1 MVQAQYDSS
10 MTIKIAVSLPD
21 ELVAEAKAA
30 VASGRAA
37 SVSAYVAEA
46 MRGVS
51 RRETLLEVLD
61 DIYEEVGHPTAE
73 DRAWAREQLGL
84 DPE

>member
-1 MVQAQYDSS
+1 MTRGYDSG
-10 MTIKIAVSLPD
+10 MTTKIAVSLPD

-30 VASGRAA
+30 VASGRSA

-51 RRETLLEVLD
+51 GRETLREVLNGIFD
-61 DIYEEVGHPTAE
+61 DIGHPTTE

-84 DPE
+84 EPE

>member
-1 MVQAQYDSS
+1 MVTKYDLG
-10 MTIKIAVSLPD
+10 MTTKIAVSLPD

-30 VASGRAA
+30 VAAGRSP
-37 SVSAYVAEA
+37 SVSAYVADA
-46 MRGVS
+46 MRGAS
-51 RRETLLEVLD
+51 RRETLREVLD
-61 DIYEEVGHPTAE
+61 DIFDEIGHPTPE